1 MTDITHELTAAA
13 PAQLLFD
20 LVADVVEAPQYFAT
34 HLHAEIVRTES
45 AERDLVARWV
55 IDGGSP
61 RGWRL
66 WRVRDTENLLISFEH
81 ETPKPPLT
89 AMRGEWRFERLPD
102 GGTRM
107 RVRHSF
113 DLADGTEP
121 AAADKVARQLDD
133 NVPRQLAGI
142 ARLAGSVEAL
152 RRETLTSVRTVR
164 VQAPRDDVAAQA
176 LDTLPEGGAHWVCVE
191 PSEGR
196 LVFKRHTEL
205 APQLHAS
212 TGEFRFTEEQGGTT
226 VRLRRTVTLAGP
238 ASEEESRVARKQ
250 LDADVRDQLTEL
262 AGTAAG

>member
-1 MTDITHELTAAA
+1 MTELTHELTAAA
-13 PAQLLFD
+13 PARLLFD

-34 HLHAEIVRTES
+34 HLHAEIVRAES

-55 IDGGSP
+55 IDGGAP

-81 ETPKPPLT
+81 ETPRPPLT
-89 AMRGEWRFERLPD
+89 AMRGEWRFERLAD
-102 GGTRM
+102 GGTRL

-113 DLADGTEP
+113 EPAEGAGP

-142 ARLAGSVEAL
+142 ARLAGSIEAL
-152 RRETLTSVRTVR
+152 RRDTLTSVRTVR
-164 VQAPRDDVAAQA
+164 VQAPREEVAARA
-176 LDTLPEGGAHWVCVE
+176 AGTLPDGAAHWVCVE

-212 TGEFRFTEEQGGTT
+212 TGEFGFTEEQGGTT
-226 VRLRRTVTLAGP
+226 VRLRRTVTLTGP
-238 ASEEESRVARKQ
+238 VPEEESRVARKQ

-262 AGTAAG
+262 AGTAG